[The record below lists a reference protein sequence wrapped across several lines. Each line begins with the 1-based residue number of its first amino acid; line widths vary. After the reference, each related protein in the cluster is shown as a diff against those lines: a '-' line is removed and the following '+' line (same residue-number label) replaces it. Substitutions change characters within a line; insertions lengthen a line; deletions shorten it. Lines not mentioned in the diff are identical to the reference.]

1 MSFATVAMVV
11 SAGVGVAK
19 AIQGGV
25 QAKKAKED
33 AAKAKI
39 EVDKQRNAF
48 ANLDTSNPFVGME
61 NVMEDLTVNQQEA
74 EFTKQQQMQS
84 QANIMG
90 SMKGAAGSSGVA
102 GLAQAMAQ
110 QASTNAQ
117 QASISIG
124 KQEAGNQRAR
134 QSEQGRIQDAI
145 IGGEQASRAAVAQKT
160 QGLLG
165 FADADL
171 QGANSRRQA
180 GQEAMMEG
188 FKDVATSAV
197 DYGLN
202 TGAIQGGVSG
212 QNVSSTQMENLVNN
226 AGSGSTP
233 VPKGPNGETWDGE
246 KWVQA

>member
-25 QAKKAKED
+25 QAKRAKED

-61 NVMEDLTVNQQEA
+61 NVMEDLTVNQGEA

-90 SMKGAAGSSGVA
+90 DLRGAAGSSGVA

-110 QASTNAQ
+110 QSSTNAQ
-117 QASISIG
+117 QASVSIG

-171 QGANSRRQA
+171 QGANARRQA

-202 TGAIQGGVSG
+202 TGAIEGGVSG
-212 QNVSSTQMENLVNN
+212 QNVTSTQMENLADN
-226 AGSGSTP
+226 ADGGGSQEGDIR
-233 VPKGPNGETWDGE
+233 NGKTLTNG
-246 KWVQA
+246 KWV